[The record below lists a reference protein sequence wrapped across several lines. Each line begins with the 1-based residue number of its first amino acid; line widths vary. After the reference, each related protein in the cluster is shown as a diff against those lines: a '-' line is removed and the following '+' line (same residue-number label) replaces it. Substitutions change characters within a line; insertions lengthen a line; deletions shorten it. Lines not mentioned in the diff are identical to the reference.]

1 MRILLYAPSLTGHPQ
16 VYCRVIGDILLE
28 AGHQVVLAAAMA
40 ESGGG
45 AQWRDL
51 RPFEDHPRVQIVDT
65 RRRSAAGLLDLT
77 AEEMK
82 SLQQDFR
89 IDSTLMMEAD
99 RFADEFR
106 RIAEDKVPRL
116 HGKTVGIFAR
126 TSGWFPREKDYGGA
140 SLPPFGG
147 SLRARGAWLRSALFR
162 SRETQAWFYQEL
174 LIRRRAVDAVVVKDE
189 RTAERFGPP
198 VFWMPEIYK
207 VFGGNPAERRMA
219 DWETL
224 AGPVQEY
231 IQQAGASNV
240 LLFFGTG
247 AWYKGYDLFLRLAE
261 LDPSI
266 FALHAGA
273 PERNEP
279 SKQMAFDTA
288 AIRELL
294 RRQKRLFET
303 QAYIESED
311 LIHLLFGSID
321 RFVSTHRLTLSSGT
335 ALQALDAGKPI
346 VTPAGG
352 LVGWRTRQY
361 NLGMTYRY
369 FDDRDLAA
377 TWHEFS
383 RIPATIYSTSIAA
396 FMQRFSRE
404 EVAHFFLSQL
414 CGS

>member
-28 AGHQVVLAAAMA
+28 AGHEVVIAAALD
-40 ESGGG
+40 EVGWGR
-45 AQWRDL
+45 QWRDL
-51 RPFEDHPRVQIVDT
+51 RPFEHHPRVQIVDT
-65 RRRSAAGLLDLT
+65 RLRSAGRLLDLS

-82 SLQQDFR
+82 MLQQDFR
-89 IDSTLMMEAD
+89 IDSTLMVEAD
-99 RFADEFR
+99 RFVEEFR
-106 RIAEDKVPRL
+106 RIAERVVPRL

-126 TSGWFPREKDYGGA
+126 TSGWFPREEDYGGA
-140 SLPPFGG
+140 LLPPRGG
-147 SLRARGAWLRSALFR
+147 SLRARASWLRNSLFR
-162 SRETQAWFYQEL
+162 PHETQAYLYREL
-174 LIRRRAVDAVVVKDE
+174 LIRRHAVDAVVVKDE
-189 RTAERFGPP
+189 RVSERFGPP
-198 VFWMPEIYK
+198 VYWMPEIYQ
-207 VFGGNPAERRMA
+207 VFGGNPAERRMG
-219 DWETL
+219 DWDQLTE
-224 AGPVQEY
+224 PIREY
-231 IQQAGASNV
+231 IQRAGASNV
-240 LLFFGTG
+240 LLFFGAG

-288 AIRELL
+288 AIRTIL
-294 RRQKRLFET
+294 RGQKRLFET

-311 LIHLLFGSID
+311 LIHLLFGRIE

-335 ALQALDAGKPI
+335 ALQALDAGKPLL
-346 VTPAGG
+346 TPAGG
-352 LVGWRTRQY
+352 LVGYRTRQY

-383 RIPATIYSTSIAA
+383 QIPATTYSTSIAA

-404 EVAHFFLSQL
+404 EVARFFLSQL